1 MNELAVSLE
10 RTQPCVFDMI
20 IMKSYVIIKEQK
32 ENFTRARSHR
42 SECVRSR
49 GRGEAFE
56 VGEKGSL

>member
-1 MNELAVSLE
+1 MNQLVVSLE
-10 RTQPCVFDMI
+10 RTHPCVFDMI
-20 IMKSYVIIKEQK
+20 IMKDYITIKK
-32 ENFTRARSHR
+32 KKFTRARSHR